1 MCSTKTPIALNPCAS
16 VKLVPYKPI
25 RSTKMQCWMHP
36 RRATCRARRLR
47 NAYHD
52 ERNESGILHMTVYS
66 DIFLDERGKPYYR
79 RMLRKRSDA
88 AAARHVFVSAGQV
101 HDCMLIEPTHSER
114 FKSIEEAGETNMTT
128 LKIIINTLID
138 ALGRVAPDEYLLV
151 ADRLF
156 IDLIY
161 SEFRAVVLPQHAY
174 ILKQAC
180 AAQTDSEG
188 SDDDDERCTS
198 GVEPPWNQI
207 VELTRVTSADRTG
220 DPRYNNW
227 QRQSQYIYRSFLVYV
242 TMLTVIL
249 KQSNPFII
257 SENSSMSMILRSLG
271 KCPENPERVKCC
283 KLTFGGAP
291 PGHVMCPPRAILKKI
306 YSYANWVL
314 NPHKDRR
321 YSSLIARPPES
332 TTGGGSEDLQENIN
346 SDLHADDITPLNL
359 LDWDNFVGGYMDYF
373 GAMPSAQST
382 SI

>member
-1 MCSTKTPIALNPCAS
+1 MCSTKPPIALNPCAS

-52 ERNESGILHMTVYS
+52 ERNESGMLHATVYS
-66 DIFLDERGKPYYR
+66 DIFLNERGKPYYR
-79 RMLRKRSDA
+79 QMLRKHSDA
-88 AAARHVFVSAGQV
+88 AAARHTFVSAGQV
-101 HDCMLIEPTHSER
+101 HDCMLIDPAPSER

-128 LKIIINTLID
+128 LKIIINTLVD
-138 ALGRVAPDEYLLV
+138 ALGHVAADKYLLV

-156 IDLIY
+156 IDMVY
-161 SEFRAVVLPQHAY
+161 SEFRAIVLPQHAY

-180 AAQTDSEG
+180 SAQTDSE
-188 SDDDDERCTS
+188 SSDDDERCAQR
-198 GVEPPWNQI
+198 VEPPWNQI
-207 VELTRVTSADRTG
+207 VELASVASADRDG
-220 DPRYNNW
+220 DARYNEW

-257 SENSSMSMILRSLG
+257 STNSSVSVILRSLG
-271 KCPENPERVKCC
+271 KCPDNPERVKCC
-283 KLTFGGAP
+283 KLSFGGAP
-291 PGHVMCPPRAILKKI
+291 PGHVMCPPRAIIKKI
-306 YSYANWVL
+306 YSYANWAL

-321 YSSLIARPPES
+321 YSALIARPPES
-332 TTGGGSEDLQENIN
+332 ATGGESKDLRENIN
-346 SDLHADDITPLNL
+346 NDLHADDITPLNL

-373 GAMPSAQST
+373 GVTPSAQST
-382 SI
+382 GI